1 MLFSLPSCN
10 GTWKLTF
17 VISVIV
23 IYTVGLLFVLDLLM
37 GIPVSDVSRKVYDN
51 VFYHEEV
58 DLHVSI

>member
-10 GTWKLTF
+10 GTWKLTC